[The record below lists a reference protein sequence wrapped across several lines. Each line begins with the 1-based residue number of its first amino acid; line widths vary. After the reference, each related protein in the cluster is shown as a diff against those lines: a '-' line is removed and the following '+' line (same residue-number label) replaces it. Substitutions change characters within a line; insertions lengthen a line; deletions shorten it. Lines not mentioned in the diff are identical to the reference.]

1 MSMIRGVVTPVVTE
15 RRTLKGMISLSSA
28 EAVPE
33 LASELSEAVE
43 RIIERTGVAHDSNPA
58 RLLDYVVTETANGRA
73 DRLKAFTIA
82 QDVFRRGDNF
92 DASNDSIVRVEMKR
106 LREILDHYYATVG
119 EEDPVRISV
128 PKGTYVPQI
137 SRLTTTAH
145 KAGEVEETSVSAGR
159 ARQLRRGT
167 VFSLG
172 AAGLCAM
179 ALFAWMSLGGEVD
192 SGEGEPSMRIEASE
206 GTARAAYSVAVDT
219 LSHFSNIELSTGGLY
234 AEAGRAAN
242 YQLILAPAGAQTL
255 AQLRVNDTGEVISS
269 RVFSDEQITEEAD
282 ASELSD
288 FEVWLGQVATRNGL
302 IEADFIRRGAYSGDF
317 ACSVLT
323 EAYFTNQT
331 DARHLAARDC
341 ILERLSAGHDSAR
354 LRIDLAK
361 LYREEHSDQ
370 RNLMPGDPLM
380 RAARE
385 ARAAIALDRFDA
397 NAYYALMSVL
407 FALGATEEG
416 IAMGERSL
424 ELNPFDGEAVGGFAA
439 RINIVGQHERALELF
454 EVSRRLTPGGVAWRD
469 YGYFLAHLGLGD
481 LQAAA
486 AAGIGLRG
494 SGNELYLAAVAIS
507 ASIRGDEA
515 LARETKQML
524 LEQEPDIRWMY
535 ERRAYDADLI
545 DKIMMQLEAIQV

>member
-1 MSMIRGVVTPVVTE
+1 MESMIFET
-15 RRTLKGMISLSSA
+15 SA
-28 EAVPE
+28 EADPE
-33 LASELSEAVE
+33 RASELSAAVE
-43 RIIERTGVAHDSNPA
+43 RIIQRTGVAPDSNPG
-58 RLLDYVVTETANGRA
+58 RLLSYVVAETAAGRA
-73 DRLKAFTIA
+73 DRLKAFTIG
-82 QDVFRRGDNF
+82 QDVFRRGAKF

-106 LREILDHYYATVG
+106 LREILDHYYATAG

-128 PKGTYVPQI
+128 PKGTYVPEI
-137 SRLTTTAH
+137 SRLTATAH
-145 KAGEVEETSVSAGR
+145 EAVEVGETIDTAGR
-159 ARQLRRGT
+159 ARQLRHGV
-167 VFSLG
+167 VFLLG
-172 AAGLCAM
+172 AAGLCAV
-179 ALFAWMSLGGEVD
+179 ALFAWMSLRSEVV
-192 SGEGEPSMRIEASE
+192 SGEGNPTLAIEVSE
-206 GTARAAYSVAVDT
+206 GTAPDTYGVALDT
-219 LSHFSNIELSTGGLY
+219 LSHFSNIDLWADDL
-234 AEAGRAAN
+234 AAKAGRTAD
-242 YQLILAPAGAQTL
+242 YQLILIPTGAQTL

-269 RVFSDEQITEEAD
+269 RVFSNEYFAEATD
-282 ASELSD
+282 ASGLND
-288 FEVWLGQVATRNGL
+288 FKVWLGQAATRNGL

-370 RNLMPGDPLM
+370 RNLMSGDPLV
-380 RAARE
+380 RAAKE

-407 FALGATEEG
+407 FASGAAEEG
-416 IAMGERSL
+416 ISMGERSL

-486 AAGIGLRG
+486 AAGIGLKG
-494 SGNELYLAAVAIS
+494 IDNELYLAAVAIS

-524 LEQEPDIRWMY
+524 LEREPDIRWMF

-545 DKIMMQLEAIQV
+545 DKIMRQLEAIQV